1 VAVVQALALPLAL
14 LALLCLPCLVALL
27 ICADELMD
35 RVVYSFA
42 DRREAWR
49 ERRLLG
55 RLERALPGGRGGS
68 AEPEPEP
75 KHQPIE
81 EVAADLR
88 RLGRQRLGVGASSA
102 FWHAAVTR
110 AYDER
115 LRMACRCLEVP
126 EHLDELEG
134 IDLEIERIR
143 VEGEL
148 IEAGLVLGAA
158 RRGGAAA

>member
-1 VAVVQALALPLAL
+1 VAVVHALALPLAL

-42 DRREAWR
+42 DRRESWQ
-49 ERRLLG
+49 ERRILG
-55 RLERALPGGRGGS
+55 RLERALPGSRS
-68 AEPEPEP
+68 RTAAPEPEP
-75 KHQPIE
+75 THEPIE

-88 RLGRQRLGVGASSA
+88 RLGRQRLGVAASSA
-102 FWHAAVTR
+102 VWHAAVTR

-115 LRMACRCLEVP
+115 LRVACQCLEVP
-126 EHLDELEG
+126 EHLDELDG

-158 RRGGAAA
+158 RRGGATA